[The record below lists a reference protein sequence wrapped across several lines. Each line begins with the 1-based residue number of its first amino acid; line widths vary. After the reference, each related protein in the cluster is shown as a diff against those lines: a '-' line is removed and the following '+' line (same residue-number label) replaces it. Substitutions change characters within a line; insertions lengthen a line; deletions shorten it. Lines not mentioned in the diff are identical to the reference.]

1 MHKSI
6 EPLWPIFLLGVLG
19 ILHSRSCSSSRAGKE
34 TFFFCLAIAACAACH
49 FLVSL
54 SLSLQ
59 TAVDEGCCWST
70 WDLHSESL
78 NGMQEKDKLPG
89 NGPCKWPWFELL
101 DELIGGSPKQ
111 SRIGSARK
119 QARFLC
125 SPPQPRPA
133 GGVPTP
139 YFGGGELFL
148 MGYLAFS
155 SLLSTPIWIAVVI
168 CPSIECK

>member
-1 MHKSI
+1 MCTH
-6 EPLWPIFLLGVLG
+6 LLSHCSKPVSWECGG
-19 ILHSRSCSSSRAGKE
+19 FFCSRSCSSYCAGKE
-34 TFFFCLAIAACAACH
+34 TYIVSYNCCMCCLP
-49 FLVSL
+49 L
-54 SLSLQ
+54 SGVLSFSIQ
-59 TAVDEGCCWST
+59 TAVEKGWCWST

-78 NGMQEKDKLPG
+78 NCVQEKDKLPG

-139 YFGGGELFL
+139 YFRGGDLFL
-148 MGYLAFS
+148 MGYLT
-155 SLLSTPIWIAVVI
+155 LSF
-168 CPSIECK
+168 

>member
-1 MHKSI
+1 MSAAEFVGGLK
-6 EPLWPIFLLGVLG
+6 
-19 ILHSRSCSSSRAGKE
+19 
-34 TFFFCLAIAACAACH
+34 FCLGECKMCTH
-49 FLVSL
+49 QLSHCGKPVSWVCGEFFVLVCVHHIVLARKHLLCPTIVL
-54 SLSLQ
+54 SFPLQ
-59 TAVDEGCCWST
+59 TAVEEGCCWST

-78 NGMQEKDKLPG
+78 NCVQEKDKLPG

-139 YFGGGELFL
+139 YFRGGDLFL
-148 MGYLAFS
+148 MGYLT
-155 SLLSTPIWIAVVI
+155 LSF
-168 CPSIECK
+168 

>member
-1 MHKSI
+1 MSYNYCMCCL
-6 EPLWPIFLLGVLG
+6 PLSGVL
-19 ILHSRSCSSSRAGKE
+19 SS
-34 TFFFCLAIAACAACH
+34 
-49 FLVSL
+49 
-54 SLSLQ
+54 SLQ
-59 TAVDEGCCWST
+59 TAVEEGCCWYT
-70 WDLHSESL
+70 WDLHSESF
-78 NGMQEKDKLPG
+78 NCVQEKDKLPG

-139 YFGGGELFL
+139 YFRGGDLFL
-148 MGYLAFS
+148 MGYLT
-155 SLLSTPIWIAVVI
+155 LSFQYSVPIWTAVVI
-168 CPSIECK
+168 CPFVECK